1 MRETKEIISIPKDVN
16 VQIEGNCIKISGAN
30 GELQRELWYPN
41 ITITKEDSEI
51 IVKAKSPGKEG
62 RAMMGTFASHIQ
74 NMIIGVTEGFERK
87 LKIVYAHFPIQ
98 VKVEGNATLISNFL
112 GERKSRRAKIVR
124 NSRVQIGRDEI
135 IVTGIDKEGVCQTA
149 ANIEQATR
157 IRRYDPRVFQDG
169 IYVIGWSR

>member
-1 MRETKEIISIPKDVN
+1 MRETKEVISIPKDVN
-16 VQIEGNCIKISGAN
+16 VQIEGDCIKISGTK
-30 GELQRELWYPN
+30 GELQRELWYPG

-51 IVKAKSPGKEG
+51 IVKTENPRKKES
-62 RAMMGTFASHIQ
+62 AMMGTFASHIR
-74 NMIIGVTEGFERK
+74 NMIIGVTEGFVRT

-112 GERKSRRAKIVR
+112 GERKSRRAEIVR
-124 NSRVQIGRDEI
+124 NSKVQIDRDEI

-149 ANIEQATR
+149 ANIEQATK

-169 IYVIGWSR
+169 IYVIG